1 MTDEKLLIDRA
12 QHGEMEAFRELVE
25 RSRIMVYRMAYDLTG
40 NRHDAEDLSQ
50 ETYVRAYRA
59 LPGFRGG
66 AKWTTWLYRIMVNL
80 SRDQWRKESRQ
91 QLEFSEDPEEKM
103 NPTADINNHTADGP
117 VRSAEAGMIQEH
129 ISRALE
135 SLSPQERRVFVLRH
149 YEHFR
154 LREIADMLEIAEGTV
169 KSCLFR
175 AIKTMQ
181 KELAFYRPELGVN
194 EKS

>member
-12 QHGEMEAFRELVE
+12 QRGEMEAFRELVE
-25 RSRIMVYRMAYDLTG
+25 RSRIMVYRMAYDVTG

-91 QLEFSEDPEEKM
+91 QLEFSEDPEERM
-103 NPTADINNHTADGP
+103 DPAAENSSHGADGP

-129 ISRALE
+129 ITRALDA
-135 SLSPQERRVFVLRH
+135 LSPQERRVFVLRH

-175 AIKTMQ
+175 AIRTLQ
-181 KELAFYRPELGVN
+181 KELAFYRPELGVD
-194 EKS
+194 EKT